1 MRAKRYKEVYKL
13 SLREAKIIE
22 DYLNASDEDEHLSED
37 ETITHTVYFPDGC
50 QMDIK
55 CCGTDNGTAFA
66 EAVLFN
72 KNGGQMAYSE
82 PEDEY
87 LGTWT
92 LKYNGTT
99 YTVTVDVI
107 GGGGT

>member
-1 MRAKRYKEVYKL
+1 MRTKSYKEIHKI
-13 SLREAKIIE
+13 SLREASIINN
-22 DYLNASDEDEHLSED
+22 YLSASEGDEHLSED

-50 QMDIK
+50 QIDIK
-55 CCGTDNGTAFA
+55 CCGTGNGPAFA
-66 EAVLFN
+66 EAVLFD
-72 KNGGQMAYSE
+72 KSGGQMAYSE

-92 LKYNGTT
+92 LEYNGTT